1 MQDEDNRGQR
11 TPVHAHELLYS
22 RYLDHL
28 LDILPSIWG
37 VMTSILER
45 CTGLDVVSIRQL
57 VTM

>member
-45 CTGLDVVSIRQL
+45 CTGLDVL
-57 VTM
+57 FLYGG